1 MLLVESEQEEDGRW
15 IAEVVALPGV
25 LAYGVT
31 KAEANAKAKR
41 RNVSLPRCCVWVG
54 RSNDNPARIAC
65 CSGQARRT
73 SFLHFTI
80 AMKSAHAC

>member
-31 KAEANAKAKR
+31 KAEANAKAKALALR
-41 RNVSLPRCCVWVG
+41 VIADSLENGEQVPRE
-54 RSNDNPARIAC
+54 IAD
-65 CSGQARRT
+65 
-73 SFLHFTI
+73 SF
-80 AMKSAHAC
+80 